1 MKNIV
6 SNLLGSLSTVDGGF
20 SARKLTSFVIILC
33 VVAAHI
39 KWMALGNFDQL
50 EMVLTI
56 DYAFV
61 AGLLG
66 MTTYQAIRTKKDE
79 NNNSGTTVE

>member
-1 MKNIV
+1 MKEFIHNIT
-6 SNLLGSLSTVDGGF
+6 NSLSTSDGGY
-20 SARKLTSFVIILC
+20 SARKLTSLTIIIC
-33 VVAAHI
+33 VVATHV
-39 KWMALGNFDQL
+39 KWIALGNFTQL

-66 MTTYQAIRTKKDE
+66 MTTYQAIKKSNNE
-79 NNNSGTTVE
+79 NTNNSDTIK